1 MKVRDIIA
9 PLEEAA
15 PLYLQEEYDNS
26 GLAVGDPEA
35 EVSSALLCV
44 DVTEAVLDEAV
55 RLGAGL
61 VVSHHPIIFNP
72 LRHLTATTY
81 IERVVAEAVRRG
93 IALYA
98 CHTNL
103 DSAPGGMS
111 YRLGGLLGLRDM
123 RLLGEAS
130 LKMSGA
136 GFGVVGELECEMPMT
151 DYLRFVKE
159 RLSVGCIRY
168 SELTQPSVR
177 RVALCTGAGSSM
189 MNDARRAGAQLYVSA
204 DFKYNNFLDADRELV
219 IADVG
224 HFESEYCAI
233 ELIYE
238 IIRKKIATFALYKS
252 VCAVNPV
259 NYLV

>member
-81 IERVVAEAVRRG
+81 IERVVAEAVKRG
-93 IALYA
+93 ISLYA

-103 DSAPGGMS
+103 DSAP
-111 YRLGGLLGLRDM
+111 
-123 RLLGEAS
+123 
-130 LKMSGA
+130 
-136 GFGVVGELECEMPMT
+136 GFGVVGELECEMPMI
-151 DYLRFVKE
+151 DYLRLVKE
-159 RLSVGCIRY
+159 RLSVRCIRY

-177 RVALCTGAGSSM
+177 RVALCTGAGASM

-204 DFKYNNFLDADRELV
+204 DFKYNNFLDADRGLV

-233 ELIYE
+233 DLMYE
-238 IIRKKIATFALYKS
+238 IIRKKIATFALHKS
-252 VCAVNPV
+252 VCEVNPV